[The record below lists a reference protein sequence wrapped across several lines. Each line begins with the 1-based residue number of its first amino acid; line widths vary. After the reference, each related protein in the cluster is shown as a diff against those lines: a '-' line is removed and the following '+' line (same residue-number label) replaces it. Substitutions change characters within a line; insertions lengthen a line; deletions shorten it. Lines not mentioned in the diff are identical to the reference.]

1 MTVYAK
7 SNPVGID
14 KRILRIQN
22 KLDELDWGN
31 IDVYGKLYINQKNGE
46 RIAEA
51 YVGNGEYSEIFVD
64 DRKTAVFGFFVSENR
79 SGLNMIRVPVELVC
93 SVRLDKLSVTTE
105 RQDEEALLEVHK
117 IIKKETLRPQEREI
131 KTGLSNVFNRISTER
146 IKYRDMHP
154 WFNFSI
160 GFDLVYKN
168 EI

>member
-64 DRKTAVFGFFVSENR
+64 DRKTAVFGFFCE
-79 SGLNMIRVPVELVC
+79 
-93 SVRLDKLSVTTE
+93 
-105 RQDEEALLEVHK
+105 
-117 IIKKETLRPQEREI
+117 
-131 KTGLSNVFNRISTER
+131 
-146 IKYRDMHP
+146 
-154 WFNFSI
+154 
-160 GFDLVYKN
+160 
-168 EI
+168 

>member
-1 MTVYAK
+1 
-7 SNPVGID
+7 
-14 KRILRIQN
+14 
-22 KLDELDWGN
+22 
-31 IDVYGKLYINQKNGE
+31 
-46 RIAEA
+46 
-51 YVGNGEYSEIFVD
+51 
-64 DRKTAVFGFFVSENR
+64 
-79 SGLNMIRVPVELVC
+79 MIRVPVELVC